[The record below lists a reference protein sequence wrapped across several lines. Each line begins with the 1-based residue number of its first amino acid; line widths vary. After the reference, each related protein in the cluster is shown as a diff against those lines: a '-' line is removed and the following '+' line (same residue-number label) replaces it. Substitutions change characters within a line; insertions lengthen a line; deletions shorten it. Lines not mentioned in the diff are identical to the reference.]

1 MLSDYIVKKY
11 SRSSAGSSAD
21 GSSGG
26 EITPAVRAK
35 TGKTAG
41 IIGIVLNA
49 ALFSSKLVVG
59 ILARSVSVIADA
71 VNNLSDASSNVITCL
86 GFKMASR
93 PADKE
98 HPYGHG
104 RYEYLAALFIAVLI
118 MVLGAELLAESIR
131 KIISPEPTV
140 FSWVTVGILAFS
152 IAVKLWMCLFNRRLG
167 KIINSQV
174 LSAASTDS
182 LCDVI
187 ATAVILAAA
196 VISNYVNFDLDGPMG
211 IAVAL
216 FILYSGF
223 MTVKQTVDPLLGK
236 APDKKF
242 AESVRDRILNYE
254 GVSGT
259 HDLMLHD
266 YGAGRQFA
274 SVHVEMPAE
283 LGILKCHEII
293 DKIERDFLESDRLH
307 LVIHLD
313 PLDKE
318 LADGKTRLWLE
329 ECVKSVDERLTVHDL
344 KITVC
349 GERCKLIFDC
359 AAPDVPLEK
368 EDIKARICEK
378 VKESRPDCDCE
389 ITVDS
394 DYYCITD

>member
-1 MLSDYIVKKY
+1 MLSDVIVKKY
-11 SRSSAGSSAD
+11 SR
-21 GSSGG
+21 GG
-26 EITPAVRAK
+26 EITAAVRAK

-49 ALFSSKLVVG
+49 VLFTSKLVAG

-93 PADKE
+93 PADRE

-118 MVLGAELLAESIR
+118 IVLGTELLAESIR
-131 KIISPEPTV
+131 KIISPAPTV
-140 FSWVTVGILAFS
+140 FSWVTVGVLAFS
-152 IAVKLWMCLFNRRLG
+152 VVVKLWMCLFNRRLG
-167 KIINSQV
+167 KLINSNV

-182 LCDVI
+182 LCDVV
-187 ATAVILAAA
+187 ATSVILAAA
-196 VISNYVNFDLDGPMG
+196 IISHYVNFDLDGPMG

-223 MTVKQTVDPLLGK
+223 SAVKKTVDPLLGK
-236 APDKKF
+236 APDKELS
-242 AESVRDRILNYE
+242 ESVKKRILGYE
-254 GVSGT
+254 GVKGT

-266 YGAGRQFA
+266 YGAGRLFA

-283 LGILKCHEII
+283 LGILKCHETI
-293 DKIERDFLESDRLH
+293 DKIERDFLISEGLH

-313 PLDKE
+313 PLDSE
-318 LADGKTRLWLE
+318 IEEGKMRLWVE
-329 ECVKSVDERLTVHDL
+329 TCVKSVDNRLTVHDL
-344 KITVC
+344 KVSVC
-349 GERCKLIFDC
+349 GGKTKLIFDC
-359 AAPDVPLEK
+359 AAPEDAEGK
-368 EDIKARICEK
+368 EELKKKIAEEISKRD
-378 VKESRPDCDCE
+378 PDCECE
-389 ITVDS
+389 ITIDK

>member
-11 SRSSAGSSAD
+11 S
-21 GSSGG
+21 GG
-26 EITPAVRAK
+26 VGLNAAARAK

-41 IIGIVLNA
+41 FIGIALNTVLFCA
-49 ALFSSKLVVG
+49 KLITG

-118 MVLGAELLAESIR
+118 MVLGAELLAESVR
-131 KIISPEPTV
+131 KIISPVPTV

-152 IAVKLWMCLFNRRLG
+152 VAVKLWMCAFNKRLG
-167 KIINSQV
+167 RLISSQA
-174 LSAASTDS
+174 LSAAATDS
-182 LCDVI
+182 LCDVV
-187 ATAVILAAA
+187 ATTVILAAA
-196 VISNYVNFDLDGPMG
+196 VISNYVSVDLDGAMG

-216 FILYSGF
+216 FVLYSGF
-223 MTVKQTVDPLLGK
+223 TTVKKTVDPLLGR

-242 AESVRDRILNYE
+242 AESVKERILGYD

-259 HDLMLHD
+259 HDLMVHD

-293 DKIERDFLESDRLH
+293 DRIERDFLQSDGLH
-307 LVIHLD
+307 LVVHLD
-313 PLDKE
+313 PLDGE
-318 LADGKTRLWLE
+318 MADGKTRLWLE
-329 ECVKSVDERLTVHDL
+329 ECAKSVDGRLTVHDL
-344 KITVC
+344 KINVC
-349 GERCKLIFDC
+349 GDTTKLIFDC

-368 EDIKARICEK
+368 DEIKRRICEE
-378 VKESRPDCDCE
+378 VKKLRPDCECE

-394 DYYCITD
+394 DYYCISD